1 MSKII
6 ISYIYAI
13 IVIAG
18 LLFLSCNNEKIRK
31 AGKIILKIFVVIPAI
46 IGAIGIIIGIIGF
59 ILLFMTCFT
68 GLGR

>member
-18 LLFLSCNNEKIRK
+18 LLFLSCNDEKIKK
-31 AGKIILKIFVVIPAI
+31 AGKIILTIFVVIPAI
-46 IGAIGIIIGIIGF
+46 IGVAGIIIGIIGF
-59 ILLFMTCFT
+59 ILLFMTCFV